1 MYYHLEFMMKAKDI
15 LDVKGRKIFSITE
28 SSTIF
33 HAVDELVKYQVGLLI
48 VKNQQG
54 AIVGVLS
61 ERDIVKK
68 WIHQKK
74 EPITMNVRDIMT
86 RTSELVAASEED
98 DLQVIMNIMTE
109 RRIRHVPI
117 FHGQEL
123 TGIISIG
130 DIVKN
135 LLEIKEYEIKT
146 LIDYVSGNYPR

>member
-1 MYYHLEFMMKAKDI
+1 MKAKDI
-15 LDVKGRKIFSITE
+15 LDAKGRKIFSVPE
-28 SSTIF
+28 SATVF

-48 VKNQQG
+48 VKDQQG
-54 AIVGVLS
+54 TIVGVLS

-74 EPITMNVRDIMT
+74 EPIAMNVSDIMT
-86 RTSELVAASEED
+86 RTNELVAASEED
-98 DLQVIMNIMTE
+98 DLQSIMNIMTE
-109 RRIRHVPI
+109 KRIRHVPI
-117 FHGQEL
+117 FRGQEL
-123 TGIISIG
+123 TGIISVG

>member
-1 MYYHLEFMMKAKDI
+1 MKAKDI
-15 LDVKGRKIFSITE
+15 LDVKGRKIFSIAE
-28 SSTIF
+28 SATVF

-48 VKNQQG
+48 VKSTAG
-54 AIVGVLS
+54 EIVGVLS

-74 EPITMNVRDIMT
+74 EPVTMNVRDIMT
-86 RTSELVAASEED
+86 RTNELVAASED
-98 DLQVIMNIMTE
+98 DDIQSIMNIMTE

-117 FHGQEL
+117 FRGHEL

-135 LLEIKEYEIKT
+135 LLEMKEYEIKT
-146 LIDYVSGNYPR
+146 LIEYVSGNYPR